1 MVMKPDECTTGV
13 FNPRTCKCLK
23 EYPVCT
29 EDICPNG
36 RGRDQYD
43 CGCYDE
49 DAPDKET
56 CNEARVFDIFNIP
69 PKKDL
74 ASGLVAG
81 LQAGLA
87 CATMVAML

>member
-1 MVMKPDECTTGV
+1 M
-13 FNPRTCKCLK
+13 
-23 EYPVCT
+23 
-29 EDICPNG
+29 CPNG
-36 RGRDQYD
+36 RARDPYD

-56 CNEARVFDIFNIP
+56 CNEDRVNELWI
-69 PKKDL
+69 PKKDV

-87 CATMVAML
+87 CATMMALL